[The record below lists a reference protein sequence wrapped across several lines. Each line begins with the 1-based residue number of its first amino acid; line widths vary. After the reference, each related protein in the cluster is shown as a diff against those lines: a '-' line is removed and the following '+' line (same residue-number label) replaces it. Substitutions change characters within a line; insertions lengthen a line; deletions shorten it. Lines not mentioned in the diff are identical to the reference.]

1 MSATLRLILEDGKM
15 VQTLKEIPTYDTGQF
30 YEARDVTAQRL
41 CPR

>member
-30 YEARDVTAQRL
+30 YETRGCNCSAIMS
-41 CPR
+41 